1 MAKKKDTE
9 RKTNVMRLLEQ
20 AGIPYTPH
28 FYEHEGEQEVG
39 VGVHIAEALGQNVE
53 QAFKTLVTRG
63 SSGGFFVFVI
73 PVAEELDLK
82 KAARAV
88 GEKSVEMIAV
98 KEILAV
104 TGYVRGGCSPLG
116 MKKPYPTVI
125 DESCLL
131 FDTIYLSAGK
141 IGAQVE
147 VPPDKLCGL
156 LGAKTIDLI
165 QERRR

>member
-1 MAKKKDTE
+1 MSCAYWIRLAYPIPRISMNTKGS
-9 RKTNVMRLLEQ
+9 RKW
-20 AGIPYTPH
+20 
-28 FYEHEGEQEVG
+28 G
-39 VGVHIAEALGQNVE
+39 VGVHIAKALGQNVE

-88 GEKSVEMIAV
+88 GEKNVEMIAV

-147 VPPDKLCGL
+147 VPPDKLCAL

-165 QERRR
+165 QERRQ

>member
-1 MAKKKDTE
+1 M
-9 RKTNVMRLLEQ
+9 
-20 AGIPYTPH
+20 
-28 FYEHEGEQEVG
+28 
-39 VGVHIAEALGQNVE
+39 
-53 QAFKTLVTRG
+53 
-63 SSGGFFVFVI
+63 
-73 PVAEELDLK
+73 K

-147 VPPDKLCGL
+147 VPPDKLCDL